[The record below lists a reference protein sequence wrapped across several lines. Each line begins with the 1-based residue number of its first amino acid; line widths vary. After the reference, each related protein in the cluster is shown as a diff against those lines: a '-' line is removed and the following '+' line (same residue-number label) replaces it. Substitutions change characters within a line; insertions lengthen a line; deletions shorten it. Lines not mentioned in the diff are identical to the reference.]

1 MRCHVCST
9 ADNNTNFAESGPYL
23 DNRPQALEGAEI
35 DSDAISLVSTA
46 KSDATNVSR
55 QNQASYA
62 RVAAPLHRGRHGGS
76 ALVLLV
82 ALALCLWLVRP
93 TRKAG
98 IGAPLQST
106 IEPWLNGTRLAAN
119 CSRSCLEVSSVDLD
133 GNIVR
138 NGASGSTRRA
148 TVRVLSISNHV
159 PFARLTGCSDRF
171 ERVHR
176 KARARQISRKLQRL
190 IPCG

>member
-1 MRCHVCST
+1 MPVNRACATKSVSRFCSIPTGISRRGSPQSALSASPIQARRAADQRLLGEIHSRYTDIANALPRLLT

-62 RVAAPLHRGRHGGS
+62 ELQHLFIGVATGGG

-106 IEPWLNGTRLAAN
+106 IEP
-119 CSRSCLEVSSVDLD
+119 
-133 GNIVR
+133 
-138 NGASGSTRRA
+138 
-148 TVRVLSISNHV
+148 
-159 PFARLTGCSDRF
+159 
-171 ERVHR
+171 
-176 KARARQISRKLQRL
+176 
-190 IPCG
+190 